1 MKFAQLIRRTGT
13 TGVYSKD
20 FVGRASSDDHFA
32 GETGAE
38 RRLAHLIANA
48 G

>member
-1 MKFAQLIRRTGT
+1 MKIKQLIRRTGT
-13 TGVYSKD
+13 TGEYSKG

-38 RRLAHLIANA
+38 RRLAHMLATA

>member
-1 MKFAQLIRRTGT
+1 MRIKLTRRTGT
-13 TGVYSKD
+13 TGAYSKD
-20 FVGRASSDDHFA
+20 FVGRGSSDDHFA

-38 RRLAHLIANA
+38 RRLAHIVAMA

>member
-1 MKFAQLIRRTGT
+1 MRIRLTRKAGT
-13 TGVYSKD
+13 TGTYSKD

-38 RRLAHLIANA
+38 RRLAHMLATA
-48 G
+48 

>member
-1 MKFAQLIRRTGT
+1 MRIKLTRRTGT
-13 TGVYSKD
+13 TGAYSKE

-38 RRLAHLIANA
+38 RRLAHQLAMA

>member
-1 MKFAQLIRRTGT
+1 MGIKQLIRRTGT

-20 FVGRASSDDHFA
+20 FVGRASGDDHFS

-38 RRLAHLIANA
+38 RRLAHLIATA